1 MINLVAPEEL
11 TRKPGKSEG
20 VFQVD
25 YIGNSHKNQRGPQ
38 AFLVELEK
46 PGHVIKPHFH
56 HVDQFQ
62 IVVDGGGRLG
72 KHELYPVT
80 VHYTDSFTPYGP
92 IVAGDDGLKFFNFRP
107 CADVGAE
114 YMPGARERLLRHAG
128 RNLVAETT
136 AAKPSEAVGLTV
148 TPMIEQHPDGLEVT
162 DILAGPNESLPNGVA
177 GGGGRYELV
186 LTGSVTVEGSVYKR
200 WACVFTSAGSELPPR
215 VAGPEG
221 AHVLVAQA
229 PSP

>member
-1 MINLVAPEEL
+1 MIKLVAPEEL
-11 TRKPGKSEG
+11 SRKAGKSEG

-62 IVVDGGGRLG
+62 IVVHGGGTLG
-72 KHELYPVT
+72 KHELRPVS

-92 IVAGDDGLKFFNFRP
+92 IVAGEEGLKFFNFRP
-107 CADVGAE
+107 SADVGAE
-114 YMPGARERLLRHAG
+114 YMPGSRERLLRRAG
-128 RNLVAETT
+128 RALVAETEDGD
-136 AAKPSEAVGLTV
+136 PSQATGVSV
-148 TPMIEQHPDGLEVT
+148 TPMIEQHADGLEVT
-162 DILAGPNESLPNGVA
+162 DILAGPNESLPSGIA
-177 GGGGRYELV
+177 TGGGRYELV
-186 LTGSVTVEGSVYKR
+186 LAGSVTIDGKEYGR
-200 WACVFTSAGSELPPR
+200 WSCVFTSAGSDLPAR
-215 VAGPEG
+215 SAGADG
-221 AHVLVAQA
+221 AHVLVAQP

>member
-1 MINLVAPEEL
+1 MIKLVAPEEL
-11 TRKPGKSEG
+11 SRKAGKSEG

-25 YIGNSHKNQRGPQ
+25 YVGNSHKNQRGPQ
-38 AFLVELEK
+38 AFLVEHEK

-62 IVVDGGGRLG
+62 IVVHGGGKLG
-72 KHELYPVT
+72 KHPLQPVS

-92 IVAGDDGLKFFNFRP
+92 IVAGDEGLKFFNLRP
-107 CADVGAE
+107 CADIGAE
-114 YMPGARERLLRHAG
+114 YMPGARERMLRHAG
-128 RNLVAETT
+128 RALVAETEDRN
-136 AAKPSEAVGLTV
+136 PSDATGVSV
-148 TPMIEQHPDGLEVT
+148 TPMIEPHPDGLEVT
-162 DILAGPNESLPNGVA
+162 DILAGPGEALPDVVA

-186 LTGSVTVEGSVYKR
+186 LAGSVKVDGTVYGR
-200 WACVFTSAGSELPPR
+200 WSCVFTSAGSSVPGR
-215 VAGPEG
+215 AAGPEG

>member
-1 MINLVAPEEL
+1 MISLVAPEEL
-11 TRKPGKSEG
+11 SRKAGKSEG

-46 PGHVIKPHFH
+46 PGHIIKPHFH

-62 IVVDGGGRLG
+62 IVVDGGGTLG
-72 KHELYPVT
+72 KHELHPVT

-92 IVAGDDGLKFFNFRP
+92 IVAGENGLKFFNFRP
-107 CADVGAE
+107 AADVGAE
-114 YMPGARERLLRHAG
+114 YMPGSRERLLRHAG
-128 RNLVAETT
+128 RALVAETDSG
-136 AAKPSEAVGLTV
+136 AASDATGVSI
-148 TPMIEQHPDGLEVT
+148 TPLIEQHADGLEVT
-162 DILAGPNESLPNGVA
+162 DIVAGPGEAFPDVVA

-186 LTGSVTVEGSVYKR
+186 LDGSMKIDGRVYGR
-200 WACVFTSAGSELPPR
+200 WSCVFTSAGSSLPGR
-215 VAGPEG
+215 SAGPDG
-221 AHVLVAQA
+221 AHVLVAQP

>member
-1 MINLVAPEEL
+1 MINLVAAEEL
-11 TRKPGKSEG
+11 NRKAGKSEG

-62 IVVDGGGRLG
+62 IVVDGGGTLG
-72 KHELYPVT
+72 KHELHPVT

-92 IVAGDDGLKFFNFRP
+92 IVAGDEGLKFFNFRP

-114 YMPGARERLLRHAG
+114 YMPGSRERLLRHAG
-128 RNLVAETT
+128 RNLVAETDAR
-136 AAKPSEAVGLTV
+136 AASDVTGVSV
-148 TPMIEQHPDGLEVT
+148 TPMIERHDDGLEVT
-162 DILAGPNESLPNGVA
+162 DIIAGPDSPLPFGIA

-186 LTGSVTVEGSVYKR
+186 LSGSVTVDGKVYGR
-200 WACVFTSAGSELPPR
+200 WSCVFTSAGSELPAR
-215 VAGPEG
+215 SAGPDG
-221 AHVLVAQA
+221 AHVVVAQP

>member
-11 TRKPGKSEG
+11 NRKAGKSEG

-46 PGHVIKPHFH
+46 PGHIIKPHFH

-62 IVVDGGGRLG
+62 IVVDGGGTLG
-72 KHELYPVT
+72 KHELQPVT

-92 IVAGDDGLKFFNFRP
+92 IVAGDEGLKFFNFRP

-114 YMPGARERLLRHAG
+114 YMPGSRERLLRHAG
-128 RNLVAETT
+128 RNLVAETDAR
-136 AAKPSEAVGLTV
+136 AASRCGGRIGHADDRAARRWTRGHGHNRRARTRVSRTSSPAVAVGT
-148 TPMIEQHPDGLEVT
+148 
-162 DILAGPNESLPNGVA
+162 NSCCR
-177 GGGGRYELV
+177 GR
-186 LTGSVTVEGSVYKR
+186 
-200 WACVFTSAGSELPPR
+200 
-215 VAGPEG
+215 
-221 AHVLVAQA
+221 
-229 PSP
+229 